1 MDFSAPTRFY
11 YKPSAVL
18 PRYLGQAGLL
28 VLGLWSPFP
37 TTYFGYL
44 DRMPGILFLY
54 GLAAILAFAL
64 FIELPTFVRALFRI
78 PAVEFDGETLLIRGW
93 EDRSFNIATDR
104 EFAVRVDDRERIL
117 VTARD
122 RKSACLYSPQIE
134 GPKTVARFF
143 DALAENRAP

>member
-1 MDFSAPTRFY
+1 MDCSASAQFY
-11 YKPSAVL
+11 YKTSAVL
-18 PRYLGQAGLL
+18 PRYVGQAGLL
-28 VLGLWSPFP
+28 VLALCSPFP

-44 DRMPGILFLY
+44 KQMPGILILY
-54 GLAAILAFAL
+54 GCAAILAFVL

-93 EDRSFNIATDR
+93 EDRSFNMATERD
-104 EFAVRVDDRERIL
+104 FAVRVDDRGRIL
-117 VTARD
+117 ITARD

-143 DALAENRAP
+143 EALAKNSAP